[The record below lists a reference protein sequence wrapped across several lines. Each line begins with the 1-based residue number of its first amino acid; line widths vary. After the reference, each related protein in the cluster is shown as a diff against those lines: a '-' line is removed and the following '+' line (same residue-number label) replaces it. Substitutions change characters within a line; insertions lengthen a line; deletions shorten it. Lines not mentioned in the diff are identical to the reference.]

1 MIPRAEV
8 PVSHEVDLG
17 RLVAPRASDVAY
29 PGWAG
34 IIHEHSPW
42 PWHEASW
49 ALAAQTL
56 AAEKAAMSS
65 IDAQAATAD
74 QWDDLTFDESLEGPG
89 DFGLHAVL
97 CALNAAGYVTASSC
111 SGHQDGAPQV
121 LLACDRV
128 RAGLLV
134 DLVRSGDCGVEN
146 FESGLQV
153 WAPSV
158 AEIAS
163 LAEAII
169 GRRDEFDAL
178 VLPAPRL
185 DPETL
190 DADAQLLAG

>member
-1 MIPRAEV
+1 MRV
-8 PVSHEVDLG
+8 THEVDLG
-17 RLVAPRASDVAY
+17 RLVPPRASDVAY

-42 PWHEASW
+42 PWHEASVW

-56 AAEKAAMSS
+56 AAEKAAMTS

-74 QWDDLTFDESLEGPG
+74 EWDDLTFDESFEGPG
-89 DFGLHAVL
+89 DFGLHALL
-97 CALNAAGYVTASSC
+97 CAPNAAGYVTASSC

-121 LLACDRV
+121 LLACDPV

-146 FESGLQV
+146 FKSGLQV

-158 AEIAS
+158 AEMVS

-169 GRRDEFDAL
+169 RRREEFDAL
-178 VLPAPRL
+178 GLPAPRL
-185 DPETL
+185 DPERL
-190 DADAQLLAG
+190 DDDGQLLAG